1 MLSPGGAR
9 LATPKSRALTSESWT
24 NSSKRSASK
33 PDRVKHPATLPDRR
47 ASSAPATC
55 AGKSRRHSA
64 RRRRGSARRFA
75 TDSPL
80 ERDGFE
86 LSVQGTASSGQV
98 VRQPAEGRR
107 RRCRLE
113 RSKRVKLVGTQADR
127 RRGKILL
134 EMRYRGGPGNWQHG
148 GGTPQQP
155 GERNLAGRGAMALG
169 DPNEPRVWGSE
180 PARGQRIP
188 RDKGDTGISA
198 HIDQPV
204 GRSIAEIVAVLDR
217 DDLADGACSG
227 KLSL

>member
-1 MLSPGGAR
+1 
-9 LATPKSRALTSESWT
+9 
-24 NSSKRSASK
+24 
-33 PDRVKHPATLPDRR
+33 
-47 ASSAPATC
+47 
-55 AGKSRRHSA
+55 
-64 RRRRGSARRFA
+64 
-75 TDSPL
+75 
-80 ERDGFE
+80 
-86 LSVQGTASSGQV
+86 
-98 VRQPAEGRR
+98 
-107 RRCRLE
+107 
-113 RSKRVKLVGTQADR
+113 
-127 RRGKILL
+127 
-134 EMRYRGGPGNWQHG
+134 MRYRGGPGNWQHG

-198 HIDQPV
+198 HIDQLV

>member
-1 MLSPGGAR
+1 MQLRAQFNSPAQPAR
-9 LATPKSRALTSESWT
+9 RDAVRCRGQPDDIELCGQKVR
-24 NSSKRSASK
+24 RSVC
-33 PDRVKHPATLPDRR
+33 R
-47 ASSAPATC
+47 
-55 AGKSRRHSA
+55 RRHQQTTGVVLRGTESLLSRC
-64 RRRRGSARRFA
+64 RREM
-75 TDSPL
+75 DSNFWS
-80 ERDGFE
+80 R
-86 LSVQGTASSGQV
+86 GTASSRKV
-98 VRQPAEGRR
+98 VRQPGGGRR
-107 RRCRLE
+107 SRCRLE

-134 EMRYRGGPGNWQHG
+134 EMRYRGGPGNWQHS
-148 GGTPQQP
+148 GGTLQQP

-180 PARGQRIP
+180 PARGQRTP